1 MMAMRKLALA
11 LLLVVLFT
19 GCLMGPNYQ
28 RPPVTTPEQYYMAQ
42 GPGEAKSLAD
52 LPWWEVFDDPLLKS
66 LVDEAL
72 KNGFDAR
79 IAAARVEESRARYG
93 IEKSQYYPQL
103 DYRLGVDRNKLPD
116 IDGNDTQARTLY
128 SANVGL
134 SWELDLWGR
143 IRRLNEAAKAQYLA
157 SEDVQRGVLL
167 SLTSDVA
174 TAYFQLRELD
184 VELEIA
190 QTTAVAFQDTYDL
203 FKRRLEGGAAS
214 ALETSRAEANLRGVT
229 AQIPELER
237 AIVQKENQINFLLGR
252 NPQTIVRDEPIP
264 PLPPPI
270 PPGLPSQL
278 LERRPDVRQAE
289 DEMIA
294 ANANIG
300 VAKADFFP
308 TLSLTGIFG
317 YASHDLSNFVS
328 AGNLYSFGVGLLG
341 PLFQGGKLKRQY
353 EVVKWQWEQAKI
365 QYEATVANAFGEVST
380 SLTDRMKLETTVE
393 QRTLGVA
400 ALQEAVR
407 LANLRYLS
415 GLSSY
420 FEVLE
425 AEQQLYPAENLLAQS
440 KRDQFLAVV
449 SLYRALGGGWQ
460 TEEQNGLPGE
470 EAPAPSNQ
478 PPTPTTPPTN

>member
-1 MMAMRKLALA
+1 MAMKKLVLTP
-11 LLLVVLFT
+11 LVGLLFT
-19 GCLMGPNYQ
+19 GCLMGPDYK
-28 RPPVTTPEQYYMAQ
+28 RPPVTAPEQYYMAQ
-42 GPGEAKSLAD
+42 GVAEAKSLAD

-79 IAAARVEESRARYG
+79 IAAARVEEARARYG

-134 SWELDLWGR
+134 SWEIDLWGR

-157 SEDVQRGVLL
+157 SEEVQRGVLL

-184 VELEIA
+184 MELEIA
-190 QTTAVAFQDTYDL
+190 QRTAEAFQDTYDL
-203 FKRRLEGGAAS
+203 FNRRLEGGAAS

-237 AIVQKENQINFLLGR
+237 AIVAKENQINFLLGR
-252 NPQTIVRDEPIP
+252 NPQPIPRDEPIP

-270 PPGLPSQL
+270 PAGLPSQL

-289 DEMIA
+289 DQMIA

-300 VAKADFFP
+300 AAKADFFP

-317 YASHDLSNFVS
+317 YASHDLSNLVS
-328 AGNLYSFGVGLLG
+328 AGNLYSFGAGLLG

-353 EVVKWQWEQAKI
+353 EVVKWQWEQAKV
-365 QYEATVANAFGEVST
+365 QYEATVTNAFSEVST

-393 QRTLGVA
+393 QRTLGVS

-425 AEQQLYPAENLLAQS
+425 SEQQLYPAENLLAQS

-449 SLYRALGGGWQ
+449 SLYRALGGGWRV
-460 TEEQNGLPGE
+460 EEQNGLPGE
-470 EAPAPSNQ
+470 EAPAPAAPSS
-478 PPTPTTPPTN
+478 PPATPPVK

>member
-1 MMAMRKLALA
+1 MRKLALVPLMGI
-11 LLLVVLFT
+11 LLT
-19 GCLMGPNYQ
+19 GCLMGPDYQ
-28 RPPVTTPEQYYMAQ
+28 RPPVTTPEQYYIAQ
-42 GPGEAKSLAD
+42 GVAEAKSLAD

-72 KNGFDAR
+72 ENGFDAR

-93 IEKSQYYPQL
+93 IEKSAYYPQL

-128 SANVGL
+128 TANVGL
-134 SWELDLWGR
+134 SWEIDLWGR

-157 SEDVQRGVLL
+157 SEDAQRGVLL

-190 QTTAVAFQDTYDL
+190 KRTTLAFQDTYDL
-203 FKRRLEGGAAS
+203 FSRRLEGGAAS
-214 ALETSRAEANLRGVT
+214 ALETSRAEANLRSVA

-237 AIVQKENQINFLLGR
+237 AIVAKENQINFLLGR
-252 NPQTIVRDEPIP
+252 NPQAIVRDEPMT

-270 PPGLPSQL
+270 PAGLPSQL

-300 VAKADFFP
+300 AAKADFFP

-317 YASHDLSNFVS
+317 YASHDLNDLVSTGNF
-328 AGNLYSFGVGLLG
+328 YTFGAGLLG
-341 PLFQGGKLKRQY
+341 PLFQGGRLKRQY
-353 EVVKWQWEQAKI
+353 EAVKWQWEQAKI
-365 QYEATVANAFGEVST
+365 RYEATVANAFGEVST
-380 SLTDRMKLETTVE
+380 FLTDRMKLETTVE
-393 QRTLGVA
+393 QR
-400 ALQEAVR
+400 ALAVVSYQEAVR
-407 LANLRYLS
+407 VANLRYLS

-425 AEQQLYPAENLLAQS
+425 AEQQLFPAENLLAQS
-440 KRDQFLAVV
+440 RRDQFLAVV
-449 SLYRALGGGWQ
+449 NLYRALGGGWQ
-460 TEEQNGLPGE
+460 VEERNGLPGE
-470 EAPAPSNQ
+470 EAPATADRPAS
-478 PPTPTTPPTN
+478 TPPPAK